1 MFQIDNLSLVLWLLH
16 CHTYPK
22 YLYQKIFPLEIA
34 LANSFYGISMS
45 RFIRR
50 TYLRCNGETG
60 LAHQSRS
67 SYSCCLIMDSGCIT
81 KNQQSGFNVQTPQ
94 YLPLHHIKHHIIIIT
109 LMARQWLRGVEQGNR
124 SGPPIPIGP
133 TLVHTGTIGSLAG
146 CIPQASNTR
155 QY

>member
-1 MFQIDNLSLVLWLLH
+1 MASH

-22 YLYQKIFPLEIA
+22 YFCQKIFPLEIA
-34 LANSFYGISMS
+34 LANSLYGISMS

-60 LAHQSRS
+60 PAHQSGS

-81 KNQQSGFNVQTPQ
+81 KNQQPEFNVQTPHSVPSSSSYQ
-94 YLPLHHIKHHIIIIT
+94 ASHYNHHINGQG
-109 LMARQWLRGVEQGNR
+109 MAEGGGVEQGNR

-133 TLVHTGTIGSLAG
+133 TLVHIGTIGSLAG